1 MELPRRN
8 FYYTDLFSPDL
19 YERIWTD
26 TLYVTQTFV
35 YRLIL
40 DDERQVEKL
49 SKGNDD
55 FWVFLDTIQCYN
67 RCFVKLV
74 EDGEATGAMPFIRLQ
89 LDNLVLLYAESRNIG
104 KVLYKVFDNKRML
117 NQVKVGG
124 EKLST
129 SELLKEMDEK
139 YNGLHEL
146 WKKAN
151 QYIHPTSKTN
161 SLEAFCVDSYYSKKL
176 GKEVM
181 PQREKKRIYTD
192 MVYVNKII
200 VDVLY
205 TILDNYIALIK
216 EHKLYTFYRQHIADT
231 NIKY

>member
-1 MELPRRN
+1 MKLPRRN
-8 FYYTDLFSPDL
+8 FYYTDLFAPDL

-55 FWVFLDTIQCYN
+55 FWAFLDTIQCYN

-74 EDGEATGAMPFIRLQ
+74 EDGEPTGAMPFIRLQ
-89 LDNLVLLYAESRNIG
+89 LDNLVLLYAESKKIGNI
-104 KVLYKVFDNKRML
+104 LYKVFDNKRKTD
-117 NQVKVGG
+117 QVKVDG
-124 EKLST
+124 EPLKSSALIK
-129 SELLKEMDEK
+129 ELDEKHTGLKELWDESNK
-139 YNGLHEL
+139 
-146 WKKAN
+146 
-151 QYIHPTSKTN
+151 YIHPSYKQN
-161 SLEAFCVDSYYSKKL
+161 SLEAFCIDSYYSKKL

-181 PQREKKRIYTD
+181 PHREKKRLYKD
-192 MVYVNKII
+192 MVFVNKVI

-205 TILDNYIALIK
+205 AILDNYIALIK
-216 EHKLYTFYRQHIADT
+216 EHKLYSLYKQHIKDT
-231 NIKY
+231 NL